1 MFLALIAVVLFI
13 AGTMAAAMVLI
24 VRSQNPSGK
33 PGRFVY
39 KEETVVKTPGLKAT
53 YRRINDLIRIEMHE
67 SGIFS
72 VNGVYV
78 GLARLSGTNFDVMSE
93 GEQNA
98 REDALIGIQ
107 NQINYPVQYIT
118 STVIA
123 DTDKIADEIRANAES
138 MTNEKLA
145 RYSHMYAQVLDE
157 MKRSRHAMAQVTWIA
172 VSDDGR
178 RGNPVENIRD
188 KMLLLQEAFR
198 GRAGVILVPVLSL
211 EESLN
216 ALKEIMLPE
225 RLSKPSDMLSVGGLS
240 PIKFNIKEI
249 ENIA

>member
-1 MFLALIAVVLFI
+1 MFLALVAVVIFI
-13 AGTMAAAMVLI
+13 AGTIAAAMFLI
-24 VRSQNPSGK
+24 MRSQKPSEK
-33 PGRFVY
+33 PGHFVHE
-39 KEETVVKTPGLKAT
+39 KEAVSKKPGIKAT
-53 YRRINDLIRIEMHE
+53 YRHISDLIRIEMYE
-67 SGIFS
+67 AGIFF
-72 VNGVYV
+72 VNGMYV

-93 GEQNA
+93 REQNA

-107 NQINYPVQYIT
+107 NQISYPVQYIT

-123 DTDKIADEIRANAES
+123 DTDKIAGEIRANAEL

-145 RYSHMYAQVLDE
+145 KYSYMYAHVLDE
-157 MKRSRHAMAQVTWIA
+157 MKRSRQAMAQVTWVA
-172 VSDDGR
+172 VYDDGR

-188 KMLLLQEAFR
+188 KMHLLHESFR
-198 GRAGVILVPVLSL
+198 GRAGIILIPVLSV
-211 EESLN
+211 EESMD

-240 PIKFNIKEI
+240 PVKFNIKEI